1 MQSDKNITNFKL
13 SSVKIAEIFVPHLC
27 SVYCCNA
34 CAIDVIFCCLF
45 WLLWFL
51 QPLASAYGLAK
62 HRDGRWEWAIAPG
75 VSPSPRYQH
84 AAVFVNARLHV
95 SGGALGGGRM
105 VEDSSSVA
113 VLDTA
118 AGVWCDTKSVVTS
131 PRTGRYSADAAG
143 GDAAV
148 ELTRRCR
155 HAAAAVGDLIFI
167 YGGLRGGKI
176 TFNFIIL
183 ISFFSFSCIS

>member
-1 MQSDKNITNFKL
+1 MF
-13 SSVKIAEIFVPHLC
+13 
-27 SVYCCNA
+27 
-34 CAIDVIFCCLF
+34 
-45 WLLWFL
+45 LL
-51 QPLASAYGLAK
+51 PT
-62 HRDGRWEWAIAPG
+62 
-75 VSPSPRYQH
+75 
-84 AAVFVNARLHV
+84 
-95 SGGALGGGRM
+95 
-105 VEDSSSVA
+105 

-167 YGGLRGGKI
+167 YGGLRGGKRE
-176 TFNFIIL
+176 FL
-183 ISFFSFSCIS
+183 IQQLIVLYFFSISHLNRESMSPK

>member
-1 MQSDKNITNFKL
+1 MKGVHHFGFIS
-13 SSVKIAEIFVPHLC
+13 IFALMIYIQVSHYFMFLLC
-27 SVYCCNA
+27 T
-34 CAIDVIFCCLF
+34 
-45 WLLWFL
+45 
-51 QPLASAYGLAK
+51 
-62 HRDGRWEWAIAPG
+62 
-75 VSPSPRYQH
+75 
-84 AAVFVNARLHV
+84 
-95 SGGALGGGRM
+95 
-105 VEDSSSVA
+105 

-167 YGGLRGGKI
+167 YGGLRGGK
-176 TFNFIIL
+176 T
-183 ISFFSFSCIS
+183 

>member
-1 MQSDKNITNFKL
+1 MSFVSNRVPSYVTLRNIML
-13 SSVKIAEIFVPHLC
+13 L
-27 SVYCCNA
+27 
-34 CAIDVIFCCLF
+34 LF
-45 WLLWFL
+45 T
-51 QPLASAYGLAK
+51 
-62 HRDGRWEWAIAPG
+62 
-75 VSPSPRYQH
+75 
-84 AAVFVNARLHV
+84 
-95 SGGALGGGRM
+95 
-105 VEDSSSVA
+105 

-176 TFNFIIL
+176 YSAIFCV
-183 ISFFSFSCIS
+183 SVPEPCIYHPSKYF

>member
-1 MQSDKNITNFKL
+1 MFSGEKFL
-13 SSVKIAEIFVPHLC
+13 SFP
-27 SVYCCNA
+27 
-34 CAIDVIFCCLF
+34 
-45 WLLWFL
+45 
-51 QPLASAYGLAK
+51 
-62 HRDGRWEWAIAPG
+62 RD
-75 VSPSPRYQH
+75 SPS
-84 AAVFVNARLHV
+84 FVTLQILIFLL
-95 SGGALGGGRM
+95 ST
-105 VEDSSSVA
+105 

-167 YGGLRGGKI
+167 YGGLRGGKR
-176 TFNFIIL
+176 
-183 ISFFSFSCIS
+183 